1 MNAHQWG
8 ENGKF
13 NSFHYYGLIP
23 GNYKYKMLLRVGNQN
38 EQMIMSVV
46 KKRNHSKSTQ
56 LERFFLFKL
65 VFASVGGRKEH
76 VKKYV

>member
-46 KKRNHSKSTQ
+46 KKEIIQRARN
-56 LERFFLFKL
+56 LN
-65 VFASVGGRKEH
+65 VFSI
-76 VKKYV
+76 